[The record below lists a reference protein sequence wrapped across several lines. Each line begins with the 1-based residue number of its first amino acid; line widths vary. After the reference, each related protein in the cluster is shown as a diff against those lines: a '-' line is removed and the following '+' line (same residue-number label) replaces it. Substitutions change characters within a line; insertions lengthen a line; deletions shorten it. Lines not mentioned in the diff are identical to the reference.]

1 MKRKVSIY
9 KGKEILK
16 VHIDRIK
23 EIAKNRY
30 PVKIYED
37 YFANIKDVNQLAY
50 SHSSEVND
58 EVLILGKDWFL
69 CYEEKEFTFN
79 ILEWISLDVKEEK
92 MIQIAEMKK
101 VLKDLL
107 IDNSNKLIIADMR
120 HDSSYVIYKKMLDR
134 GYFEQ
139 EKSTYAIDGSAPLK
153 IHQIMYECK
162 EVESFINHIEIKN
175 NPEYLKYL
183 LHHISF
189 FVTKKFFDKYI
200 EDKELFKNTT
210 NNRKNPRK

>member
-1 MKRKVSIY
+1 MIIMKRKVNVY
-9 KGKEILK
+9 KSKEISK
-16 VHIDRIK
+16 IHIDRIK

-30 PVKIYED
+30 PSKIYED
-37 YFANIKDVNQLAY
+37 YFANISNVEQLAY
-50 SHSSEVND
+50 LHDVEVND
-58 EVLILGKDWFL
+58 EVLILGDDWFL
-69 CYEEKEFTFN
+69 CYEKQEFTFK
-79 ILEWISLDVKEEK
+79 ILEWISLDIKEEK
-92 MIQIAEMKK
+92 MLQIAEMKK
-101 VLKDLL
+101 ALKELL

-120 HDSSYVIYKKMLDR
+120 HDSSYAIYKKMLDV

-162 EVESFINHIEIKN
+162 EIEAFINHIEIKN

-189 FVTKKFFDKYI
+189 FVTKKFFAKYI
-200 EDKELFKNTT
+200 
-210 NNRKNPRK
+210 